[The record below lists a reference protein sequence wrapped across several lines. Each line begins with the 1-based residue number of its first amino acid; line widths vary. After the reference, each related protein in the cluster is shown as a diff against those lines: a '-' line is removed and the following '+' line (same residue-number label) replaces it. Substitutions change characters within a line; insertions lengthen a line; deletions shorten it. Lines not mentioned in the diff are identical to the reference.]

1 MRLLKFFRQD
11 FVNTYVGTPCVH
23 GNGNGF
29 EFNYVIFIK
38 NYKIKGKE
46 GKQKE
51 KKFSNVPLKSLINQ
65 YVEVV
70 ELPTIIIS
78 YIH

>member
-23 GNGNGF
+23 GNGF

-51 KKFSNVPLKSLINQ
+51 KKNSNVPLKSLINQ